1 MTLAGLDHY
10 RTTDPREGDGEEPCE
25 CDDDGPCDE
34 CRGIERAVARCHRW
48 RDDEHASDES
58 EEADITW

>member
-1 MTLAGLDHY
+1 MTLAGLDTWL
-10 RTTDPREGDGEEPCE
+10 TTDPREGREDG
-25 CDDDGPCDE
+25 CDCDEHGPCDD
-34 CRGIERAVARCHRW
+34 CRAVDRAVTRCHAS